1 MSNFTDSFNGSIDSL
16 KIYEAV
22 KGDVTQYEIQGIF
35 LQREDSVGRQA
46 WEAKLLQKSDGQLHQ
61 TCKGNEA
68 RHRSVRSRQG

>member
-1 MSNFTDSFNGSIDSL
+1 M
-16 KIYEAV
+16 
-22 KGDVTQYEIQGIF
+22 TQYEIQGIF

-68 RHRSVRSRQG
+68 RHRSVRSRQGREAKLLRERRAATPAQE